1 MDFFQT
7 IMLVAIGLP
16 VLLLLFVFGVIMLF
30 TIPILQVAKKIRNPS
45 ITIRHETVTEKEEK
59 SSSS

>member
-1 MDFFQT
+1 
-7 IMLVAIGLP
+7 
-16 VLLLLFVFGVIMLF
+16 
-30 TIPILQVAKKIRNPS
+30 VAKKIRNPS